1 MGGSQTLV
9 LLLIAA
15 LVAMGAQRLRLPY
28 TIGLVLAGIGLAL
41 TRFGSELHLTRS
53 MIFEAFLP
61 PLLFEAAFALHWKE
75 LRESARPILVL
86 AFFGILISAA
96 LTAVGMRFGLGW
108 AWQPAAVFGALIA
121 ATDPVSVIAIFK
133 ETGLEGRLRLL
144 VEAESLLNDGV
155 AAVVFVAALAWAQ
168 GGALT
173 PLGLTG
179 SFLLIAVGGIVCG
192 LVVGGLALVLAGRAE
207 DPLVELTFTTVA
219 AYGSFLLA
227 ESVHVSG
234 VLATIAVGIL
244 LGNVGHLGSFT
255 DKGRAAVVSF
265 WEYAAFVA
273 NSLIF
278 LLIGAELSRTPFGLT
293 GKAVGIGIVVALLG
307 RAATAYGLGALVG
320 TTRDERHVLFWGG
333 LRGALGLALVL
344 GLPEDFPRRSEIAAV
359 TFGVVAFSIVI
370 QGGTMLPLLRKLK
383 FVER

>member
-1 MGGSQTLV
+1 MGGSSALV
-9 LLLIAA
+9 LLLVAA

-28 TIGLVLAGIGLAL
+28 TIGLVLAGIALAL
-41 TRFGSELHLTRS
+41 TRFGTDLHLTRS
-53 MIFEAFLP
+53 LIFEAFLP
-61 PLLFEAAFALHWKE
+61 PLLFEAAFALHGKE
-75 LRESARPILVL
+75 LRENAVALGIL
-86 AFFGILISAA
+86 AFWGIVVSAA
-96 LTAVGMRFGLGW
+96 LTAVGMHVGL
-108 AWQPAAVFGALIA
+108 AWEWGPAAVFGALIA

-133 ETGLEGRLRLL
+133 ETGLHGRLRLL

-173 PLGLTG
+173 PLGVAG
-179 SFLLIAVGGIVCG
+179 GFFLSSVGGVVCG
-192 LVVGGLALVLAGRAE
+192 LVVGGIALLLAGRAE

-244 LGNVGHLGSFT
+244 LGNVGQLGSFT

-278 LLIGAELSRTPFGLT
+278 LLIGAELARTPFGLT
-293 GKAVGIGIVVALLG
+293 AKAIGIGILVALLG
-307 RAATAYGLGALVG
+307 RAATAYGLGLLAK
-320 TTRDERHVLFWGG
+320 TTLAERHILFWGG

-344 GLPEDFPRRSEIAAV
+344 GLPENFPRRPELTAV
-359 TFGVVAFSIVI
+359 TFGVVAFSIVV
-370 QGGTMLPLLRKLK
+370 QGGTMLPLLRRLK
-383 FVER
+383 FVE